1 MSQPGFRIHCN
12 DPIAPSVF
20 RMVVEA
26 PHIAGHRKAGQFVIV
41 RPGAGGERIP
51 LTIADA
57 SPDAGTITLVYQV
70 VGRTTAEMALI
81 EAGGELAD
89 IAGPLG
95 RPTHIEKFGHVVCVG
110 GGIGVAPSHPIAQA
124 MKKAGNH
131 VTSIIGARTREL
143 LIMEAEMRAASDDV
157 ICVTDDGS
165 YGRKG
170 FVTDALRDMLAAPG
184 AGIDLVV
191 AIGPPIMM
199 KAVSQ
204 LTREF
209 GVRTLVSLNTV
220 MIDGTGMCGGCRV
233 NVNGETKFV
242 CVDGPEFDG
251 HGVDFDAMMRRQRMY
266 VSDEKESYE
275 AFRKDHACR
284 LDARIRELK
293 RG

>member
-1 MSQPGFRIHCN
+1 MSQTGFKIHSN

-20 RMVVEA
+20 RMVVDA
-26 PHIAGHRKAGQFVIV
+26 PHISGHRRAGQFVIV
-41 RPGAGGERIP
+41 RPAGGSERIP

-57 SPDAGTITLVYQV
+57 DPVAGTITLVYQV

-95 RPTHIEKFGHVVCVG
+95 RPTHVEKVGHVVCVG
-110 GGIGVAPSHPIAQA
+110 RGIGVAPVHPIARA
-124 MKKAGNH
+124 MKDAGNR
-131 VTSIIGARTREL
+131 VTSIIGARSADL
-143 LIMEAEMRAASDDV
+143 LIMESEMRAASDEL
-157 ICVTDDGS
+157 ICITDDGS

-170 FVTDALRDMLAAPG
+170 FVTDALRDLLNNPDG
-184 AGIDLVV
+184 KVDLVV

-199 KAVSQ
+199 KMVSL
-204 LTREF
+204 LTREY
-209 GVRTLVSLNTV
+209 GVPTLVSLNTV

-233 NVNGETKFV
+233 TVNGETKFV

-266 VSDEKESYE
+266 ADEERASYDT
-275 AFRKDHACR
+275 FRKEHACR
-284 LDARIRELK
+284 LEKRIRELE

>member
-1 MSQPGFRIHCN
+1 MSEPGFKIHSN

-20 RMVVEA
+20 RMIVAA
-26 PHIAGHRKAGQFVIV
+26 PDIAGHRRAGQFVIV
-41 RPGAGGERIP
+41 RPAGGKERIP

-57 SPDAGTITLVYQV
+57 DPEAGTITLVYQV

-95 RPTHIEKFGHVVCVG
+95 RPTHIEKVGRVVCVG
-110 GGIGVAPSHPIAQA
+110 GGIGVAPAYPIAQA
-124 MKKAGNH
+124 MKQAGNH
-131 VTSIIGARTREL
+131 VISIIGARSRDL
-143 LIMEAEMRAASDDV
+143 LIMEAEMRAVSDEV
-157 ICVTDDGS
+157 IVVTDDGS

-170 FVTDALRDMLAAPG
+170 FVTDALRDLLNNPETPVN
-184 AGIDLVV
+184 LVV

-199 KAVSQ
+199 KMVSL
-204 LTREF
+204 LTKDF
-209 GVRTLVSLNTV
+209 GVRTMVSLNTV

-266 VSDEKESYE
+266 VADEKVSYD

-284 LDARIRELK
+284 LEERIRELK